1 MLKISN
7 LKVSYGGNYILDGI
21 DLEIMPG
28 EIIALIGE
36 SGAGKTTLGK
46 TILRLHDGVIEGSVS
61 WNGIELVDLPEE
73 DMRQIRWN
81 DISMVFQNAGDAL
94 NPVMSVLD
102 QVAEPLV
109 VHARLKKK
117 EARAKAKLLLAE
129 AGLPLN
135 RVNAFP
141 PQLSGGEKQRAVI
154 AMALVNNP
162 GLIILDEPTA
172 AMDGLTR
179 REILKLLKRISA
191 HCAMLL
197 VTHDLSAAAALADN
211 TFVLY
216 DGKIIEAG
224 STHTL
229 LEQPGHP
236 YTRGL
241 IRSYPNMTTTKDM
254 QGIKGKLEHSGSGC
268 RFANRCTQT
277 RLICT
282 SVEPELN
289 YYNDRQIACH
299 RGGIVPLLQISNLEC
314 HFGQVKAVD
323 GISLTVFEGETLA
336 LVGQSGSGKTTL
348 AAAIMGIIKPKKGNI
363 VFDEINLGRK
373 RDKSMLKQI
382 QMVFQNPAESISHRA
397 TVLEA
402 VREPLD
408 IQNLGTDKERI
419 EEVRRVLEE
428 VQLPSND
435 AFLSKYPHHL
445 SGGEAQRVA
454 IARAMILQPKLIVAD
469 EPTSALDASVQA
481 KILKLL
487 LNLQEEKGLA
497 LLFITHDIALAR
509 KVSDRIAVM
518 RSGRIVEEGP
528 SSRITSQPQND
539 YTRELLSAAPSLEK
553 SLFYEWAGNENI
565 MPLKNASS
573 NFLL

>member
-1 MLKISN
+1 MLSISN
-7 LKVSYGGNYILDGI
+7 LKVRFGERYILDGI
-21 DLEIMPG
+21 NLEIPPG
-28 EIIALIGE
+28 QILALIGE
-36 SGAGKTTLGK
+36 SGAGKTTLGR
-46 TILRLHDGVIEGSVS
+46 TILRLHDGVIEGNIS
-61 WNGIELVDLPEE
+61 WNGIELVNLPEE

-81 DISMVFQNAGDAL
+81 SISMVFQNAGEAL
-94 NPVMSVLD
+94 NPVITVLE
-102 QVAEPLV
+102 QVAEPLL

-117 EARAKAKLLLAE
+117 EARAKARLLLAE
-129 AGLPLN
+129 AGLPLD
-135 RVNAFP
+135 RVNAYP

-154 AMALVNNP
+154 AMALANSP
-162 GLIILDEPTA
+162 ELIILDEPTA

-179 REILKLLKRISA
+179 REILELLKRTSE

-197 VTHDLSAAAALADN
+197 VTHDLSAAAALADH
-211 TFVLY
+211 TAVLY

-224 STHTL
+224 ATGAL

-241 IRSYPNMTTTKDM
+241 LRSYPNMTTTKDM
-254 QGIKGKLEHSGSGC
+254 QGIKGKLEHCGSGC
-268 RFANRCTQT
+268 RFANRCTQA
-277 RLICT
+277 REICA
-282 SVEPELN
+282 SAEPDLN

-299 RGGIVPLLQISNLEC
+299 RGGIVPLLQISNLDC
-314 HFGQVKAVD
+314 HFGPVKVVD
-323 GISLTVFEGETLA
+323 GVNLTVFEGETLA

-348 AAAIMGIIKPKKGNI
+348 AATIMGILQPKRGNI
-363 VFDEINLGRK
+363 VFDEINIGKK
-373 RDKSMLKQI
+373 RDRSLFKQL
-382 QMVFQNPAESISHRA
+382 QMIFQNPSESISHRA

-408 IQNLGTDKERI
+408 IQNIGSCEERI
-419 EEVRRVLEE
+419 EKVRRVLEE
-428 VQLPSND
+428 VQLSSD
-435 AFLSKYPHHL
+435 DTFLGKYPHHL

-487 LNLQEEKGLA
+487 LHLQEERGLA

-518 RSGRIVEEGP
+518 RSGRIIEEGL

-539 YTRELLSAAPSLEK
+539 YTRELLSAAPSLEN
-553 SLFYEWAGNENI
+553 SLIFEETGRNNMGYRYRLG
-565 MPLKNASS
+565 M
-573 NFLL
+573 